1 MADGKMI
8 EYRVDNGIAVL
19 EINRPPVNSY
29 TTELLKELDAAIL
42 EARFDDNVHAI
53 VLTGKI
59 EKFFSA
65 GADINMLSSKSLS
78 FKNNFALHGHEV
90 LMRLENTPKLV
101 IAAINGHAVGGGLEI
116 AMACDIRIAK
126 KEGGRVGLAEI
137 NLGVMPGMGG
147 TQRLPRLVGKAR
159 AMELCATGKTIA
171 FEEALDMGL
180 VHYIYEREN
189 FMEQIMDY
197 ARQFIVPNKSSLAV
211 GKVKRAIQTGLELS
225 LPDGLAFERELLAQ
239 AFGSEDGQ
247 EGVKAYLEKRMVRYH
262 RRGPRKRAH
271 ECVRADQEEQRRN
284 RPAIDTRARQD
295 FIRIRLGNSSP
306 ASWFGVLRRSRVQG
320 SRLSR
325 PAAAKGRIRYGRP
338 PAHRHLRRDRAVEFS
353 TDSHGNQARS
363 GIGGGQHDHYQTRQ
377 YHSPCN
383 RSDD

>member
-1 MADGKMI
+1 MADGKMV
-8 EYRVDNGIAVL
+8 EYRVDKGTALIEL
-19 EINRPPVNSY
+19 NRPPVNSY
-29 TTELLKELDAAIL
+29 THELLRELDEAL
-42 EARFDDNVHAI
+42 LQARFDDAVH
-53 VLTGKI
+53 VLVITGKV

-65 GADINMLSSKSLS
+65 GADINMLANKPLS
-78 FKNNFALHGHEV
+78 YKNNFALHGHEV
-90 LMRLENTPKLV
+90 LMRMENTPKLI
-101 IAAINGHAVGGGLEI
+101 IAALNGHAVGGGLEI
-116 AMACDIRIAK
+116 AMAADIRIAK

-189 FMEQIMDY
+189 FMEQVMDY

-247 EGVKAYLEKRMVRYH
+247 EGVKAYLEKRT
-262 RRGPRKRAH
+262 A
-271 ECVRADQEEQRRN
+271 Q
-284 RPAIDTRARQD
+284 
-295 FIRIRLGNSSP
+295 F
-306 ASWFGVLRRSRVQG
+306 
-320 SRLSR
+320 
-325 PAAAKGRIRYGRP
+325 KGK
-338 PAHRHLRRDRAVEFS
+338 
-353 TDSHGNQARS
+353 
-363 GIGGGQHDHYQTRQ
+363 
-377 YHSPCN
+377 
-383 RSDD
+383 